1 MFFFM
6 KELDLKFEGRGEVSG
21 YSFVQLFK
29 SPFGYI
35 YEKTHLESGV
45 VSYEVFRRME
55 NVRFDCVCYPRSKS
69 FGVWA
74 FEFGDLNR
82 AKRRF
87 EEINI
92 HGASKLS
99 EEKVVDD
106 DF

>member
-1 MFFFM
+1 M
-6 KELDLKFEGRGEVSG
+6 KELDLKFECRGEVSG
-21 YSFVQLFK
+21 YSFVQSSK

-35 YEKTHLESGV
+35 YEKTHSESGV

-82 AKRRF
+82 AKQRF
-87 EEINI
+87 EEINL

-99 EEKVVDD
+99 EEEFVDD